1 MSIADVVRYIQAGKL
16 DICWKALEKDFPKIL
31 EDEPY
36 LKVYFKAVTF
46 MKLCVDGTFLL
57 KLEGVAEG
65 LKFIKGE
72 HKEV

>member
-1 MSIADVVRYIQAGKL
+1 MSITDVVRYIQAGKL

-46 MKLCVDGTFLL
+46 MKLCVEGTFFV
-57 KLEGVAEG
+57 KARGSRRGSE
-65 LKFIKGE
+65 I
-72 HKEV
+72 HQR

>member
-46 MKLCVDGTFLL
+46 MKLCVEGTF
-57 KLEGVAEG
+57 
-65 LKFIKGE
+65 FC
-72 HKEV
+72 